1 MTTETCVRVASLLV
15 GVMLL
20 ASCSPHASSDAAT
33 PAASPAT
40 ANAKTSAVTHAAWT
54 LPVDAAQQP
63 DIAAA
68 PDGSLLL
75 SWIEQ
80 ASDTQRLRFARWRD
94 GAWTA
99 PQQIAAGEGI
109 GNAADMPHVRQTSDG
124 ALWATWLR
132 RTGGGEARD
141 VVLARSTDGGRTWS
155 APAAVNTDGTSTE
168 HGFAAFWPEGRDAL
182 GVAWLDGRA
191 KAGAPH
197 QVAGMPHDMHA
208 GQGAATMLRTAT
220 FDATLARRDER
231 ALDTS
236 TCDCCQVDVVDVN
249 DSPRLVYRARREGEI
264 RDIAILRRDAGTWT
278 APKPVHDDH
287 WSVDACPINGPAITA
302 RGNTLAVAWYTM
314 PASTPMVRFATSN
327 DGGATFG
334 PARDLATGTN
344 VLGRIDAASDAN
356 GTWVSWLEEQGDAQ
370 RLRVARIPA
379 DASAPVISDIAN
391 VAGRGRGTGWPRLL
405 ASGDRTYLVWTEA
418 VDGHP
423 HLHGA
428 TLAAH

>member
-1 MTTETCVRVASLLV
+1 MRVASLLV
-15 GVMLL
+15 GAMLL
-20 ASCSPHASSDAAT
+20 ASCSRHESSDAAAPAAT
-33 PAASPAT
+33 PARAKAT
-40 ANAKTSAVTHAAWT
+40 TLAITHAAWA
-54 LPVDAAQQP
+54 LPVDSAQQP
-63 DIAAA
+63 DLATA

-80 ASDTQRLRFARWRD
+80 AGDTQHLRFARWRD

-109 GNAADMPHVRQTSDG
+109 GNTADMPHVRQTSDG

-141 VVLARSTDGGRTWS
+141 VVLTRSTDDGRTW
-155 APAAVNTDGTSTE
+155 AVPIAVNTDGTSTE
-168 HGFAAFWPEGRDAL
+168 HGFAALWPEGRDAL

-191 KAGAPH
+191 KAGESH
-197 QVAGMPHDMHA
+197 DMSGMAHDMHGVHA
-208 GQGAATMLRTAT
+208 GRGAATMLRTAT
-220 FDATLARRDER
+220 FDASLARHDER

-236 TCDCCQVDVVDVN
+236 TCDCCQVDVVDAN
-249 DSPRLVYRARREGEI
+249 GGPQLVYRARREGEI

-302 RGNTLAVAWYTM
+302 RGNALAVAWYTM
-314 PASTPMVRFATSN
+314 PASTPMVRFATSS

-334 PARDLATGTN
+334 PARDLATGAN
-344 VLGRIDAASDAN
+344 VLGRIDAASDPN

-405 ASGDRTYLVWTEA
+405 ASGDRTYLVWTEV

-423 HLHGA
+423 HLHGT
-428 TLAAH
+428 TLAAR